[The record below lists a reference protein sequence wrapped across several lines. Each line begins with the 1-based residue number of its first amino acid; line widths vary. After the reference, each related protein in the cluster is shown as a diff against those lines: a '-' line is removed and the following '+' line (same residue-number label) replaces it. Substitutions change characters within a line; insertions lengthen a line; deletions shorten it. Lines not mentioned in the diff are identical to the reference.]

1 MTKNAVGTPSI
12 FLSRIIDT
20 INKRKCVQ
28 VFEGRSGQ
36 EGNDMCWK
44 IIYVGTMQECK
55 AFTANLH
62 LAIDPN
68 MATAQIDPARVKRV
82 LN

>member
-1 MTKNAVGTPSI
+1 MTKDAVGTPSV

-20 INKRKCVQ
+20 TDKRKCVQ
-28 VFEGRSGQ
+28 VFDGRSGQ
-36 EGNDMCWK
+36 EGDDRRWK
-44 IIYVGTMQECK
+44 ITYVGTMQECE

-62 LAIDPN
+62 HAIDPN